1 MTKLKVIKQEQ
12 LNDWA
17 KEIFQKNSFS
27 MVDVSSK
34 KQTFRRALATGKIF
48 VGKKVLNLI
57 KNKKMPKGNPVALA
71 EVSAVLGV
79 KKTTELIP
87 LCHPLPID
95 HIATKVFLNEVDFS
109 LEVYCV
115 VSAVAKTGVE
125 MEAIMGVNAA
135 LITIYDLSKIV
146 NPHLKIDNVKLLIKE
161 GGKSGLWTNPDGL
174 PKYFLIMKVKLEL
187 FGASR
192 DLSNKNFLEFNIE
205 EKISIK
211 DFKKKIINYVDK
223 NFKGNEYYKKIIEK
237 SAFCSEDNNIIP
249 ENYKII
255 KDQKIGIIPPIG
267 GG

>member
-17 KEIFQKNSFS
+17 KEIFQKNSFN

-34 KQTFRRALATGKIF
+34 KETFRRALATGKIF
-48 VGKKVLNLI
+48 VGKEIFNLI
-57 KNKKMPKGNPVALA
+57 KNKKMPKGDPVALA

-95 HIATKVFLNEVDFS
+95 HTATKVFLNEVDFS

-161 GGKSGLWTNPDGL
+161 VGKSGLWTNPDGL
-174 PKYFLIMKVKLEL
+174 PK
-187 FGASR
+187 
-192 DLSNKNFLEFNIE
+192 FLENI
-205 EKISIK
+205 
-211 DFKKKIINYVDK
+211 F
-223 NFKGNEYYKKIIEK
+223 
-237 SAFCSEDNNIIP
+237 
-249 ENYKII
+249 
-255 KDQKIGIIPPIG
+255 
-267 GG
+267 